1 MTVTVD
7 QPMVQT
13 VLPAEF
19 SKVTELSL
27 YREEANGK
35 VGLGKSI
42 VADGLVS
49 RSPDMMATVVQTT
62 AHLVASVIV
71 SFCCQGYEI

>member
-19 SKVTELSL
+19 SKVTELCL

-62 AHLVASVIV
+62 AHLVPSVIM
-71 SFCCQGYEI
+71 SFCSQGYGI

>member
-27 YREEANGK
+27 YRKEANGK

-42 VADGLVS
+42 VENGLVS

-62 AHLVASVIV
+62 AHLVPGVLV
-71 SFCCQGYEI
+71 S